1 MKNIREIKKLLKMS
15 DKLQKMPGSLERE
28 YFIEDVWNQCF
39 KAFPEKKTS
48 EDNWYMSEVRM
59 WDIIEDAIELLEET
73 A

>member
-1 MKNIREIKKLLKMS
+1 MTNIQAKKKLLKMS
-15 DKLQKMPGSLERE
+15 DKLQKMPQSLERE
-28 YFIEDVWNQCF
+28 YFIEDVWEQCF